1 MSGGMYQM
9 DGGRVVGGGGIIKST
24 KIPSAAPSSIPSAT
38 GTAAVTTNV
47 AKLYSSNGSAQHVA
61 AAKHAAVVA
70 HLTGNILPFKAPI
83 GYGLLG

>member
-1 MSGGMYQM
+1 MLILPWTWTAMSGGMYQM

-24 KIPSAAPSSIPSAT
+24 KVPSAAPSSIPSLT

-47 AKLYSSNGSAQHVA
+47 AKMYSSNGSAQHAA

-70 HLTGNILPFKAPI
+70 HLTGNAML
-83 GYGLLG
+83 